1 MSQVKIRNALETAL
15 NGMPPSL
22 LTAWENMAFP
32 SVPTTTPFQRVF
44 LLFATPDDPVLG
56 AAIHTERGIFQLNL
70 AYPLQSGDGAARTR
84 AELVKT
90 VFYRGAT
97 FTSGGITVIID
108 RTPEVSGGYVDNDH
122 WVVPVKIRFYA
133 NIIG

>member
-1 MSQVKIRNALETAL
+1 MSQVKIRNALETAV
-15 NGMPPSL
+15 NGIAPSL

-44 LLFATPDDPVLG
+44 LLFAAPDDSTLG
-56 AAIHTERGIFQLNL
+56 AAEHIENGFMQINL

-90 VFYRGAT
+90 VFYRGAS
-97 FTSGGITVIID
+97 FTSGGVTVIIN
-108 RTPEVSGGYVDNDH
+108 RTPEVSGGFVDNDH
-122 WVVPVKIRFYA
+122 WVVPVKIRFRST
-133 NIIG
+133 IFS